1 MTEKPK
7 DKVYEDSINNW
18 PEEERPRERLLR
30 SGAHT
35 LTNAELLAILLRVGV
50 KGKSAVDLA
59 RQIIREAKGLRGLDK
74 LESKD
79 LFSIKGLSDAK
90 IAQIKAS
97 IELGKRILEESRT
110 VEGIASS
117 SRKAYDLLF
126 PRMRDLKKEVFRV
139 IFLNSQNQVLDIIT
153 AHEGTVTMSS
163 VYVREI
169 INLANKFGAAAMI
182 FAHNHPSG
190 EPKPSSEDKAITEE
204 LVFAGRIMKIK
215 VLDHIII
222 GEEQYFSFA
231 DEGLIK
237 LYNAN
242 FDMKK

>member
-1 MTEKPK
+1 MTEKSR
-7 DKVYEDSINNW
+7 DKIYEDSISNW
-18 PEEERPRERLLR
+18 PEEERPRERLLKFGPH
-30 SGAHT
+30 S
-35 LTNAELLAILLRVGV
+35 LTNAELLAIFLRVGV

-74 LESKD
+74 LEPKD

-90 IAQIKAS
+90 ISQIKAS

-139 IFLNSQNQVLDIIT
+139 IFLNSQNQVIDIVT

-190 EPKPSSEDKAITEE
+190 EPKPSGEDKAITEE

-215 VLDHIII
+215 VLDHIIV
-222 GEEQYFSFA
+222 GDETYFSFA

-237 LYNAN
+237 RYNTN
-242 FDMKK
+242 YDMKK

>member
-1 MTEKPK
+1 MTEKSR
-7 DKVYEDSINNW
+7 DKIYEDSISNW
-18 PEEERPRERLLR
+18 PEEERPRERLLKFGPH
-30 SGAHT
+30 S

-74 LESKD
+74 LEPKD

-90 IAQIKAS
+90 ISQIKAS

-139 IFLNSQNQVLDIIT
+139 IFLNSQNQVIDIVT

-190 EPKPSSEDKAITEE
+190 EPKPSGEDKAITEE

-215 VLDHIII
+215 VLDHIIV
-222 GEEQYFSFA
+222 GDETYFSFA

-237 LYNAN
+237 RYNTN
-242 FDMKK
+242 YDMKK